1 MTARRAHINFHS
13 NLRVFKAEV
22 SVIESQQEKGMAVK
36 TVDKALLQ
44 GQSVE
49 LGSGPVGLRAFSGAE
64 IRFMLI

>member
-1 MTARRAHINFHS
+1 
-13 NLRVFKAEV
+13 VFKAEV

-49 LGSGPVGLRAFSGAE
+49 LGNGPVGLRAFSGAE